1 MPLKHSTETLLIVVL
16 GILFLVTGAILDILP
31 SIPEGTVLWGVAW
44 AGSVAYPLLL
54 YPVLKERRADYRF
67 RVLHFVPMG
76 MLLLW
81 LILEIASF
89 YRPEV
94 TFAVSWYTWGWSAG
108 LVTIGFAALIGF
120 SWNVLRQRN
129 MRVTVLTLLFVSFI
143 ALGVGGE
150 FIPVRS
156 FVGGVFSRALLLANI
171 LKLSPQAEDEQVYGE
186 KNLIASSDHE
196 EESWRMRLRRMER
209 REDRITVASS
219 SRSTEPPLVREP
231 QKNVLITRDTPV
243 EYGDTAEPPPNL
255 TSSGVM
261 GGMDI
266 LGVMM
271 IAGYC
276 GMVHRR
282 IKKVCSL

>member
-16 GILFLVTGAILDILP
+16 GILFFITGAILDILP
-31 SIPEGTVLWGVAW
+31 SLPEGTVLWGVAW

-54 YPVLKERRADYRF
+54 YPVLKERRADYPF

-94 TFAVSWYTWGWSAG
+94 TFAVLWYTWGWSAG
-108 LVTIGFAALIGF
+108 VVTIGFAALIGF
-120 SWNVLRQRN
+120 SWHVLRQRTL
-129 MRVTVLTLLFVSFI
+129 RVAVLTLLFISFVT
-143 ALGVGGE
+143 LGAMGE
-150 FIPVRS
+150 FVPVRS
-156 FVGGVFSRALLLANI
+156 SVLGVFSEVALLANV
-171 LKLSPQAEDEQVYGE
+171 LKLSPLVEDEAMNE
-186 KNLIASSDHE
+186 KNLIASDDYE
-196 EESWRMRLRRMER
+196 EEAWRMRLRRMER
-209 REDRITVASS
+209 REDRIIVASS

-243 EYGDTAEPPPNL
+243 EYGDKAEPPPNL
-255 TSSGVM
+255 TSSGMM

-282 IKKVCSL
+282 MKRVCSL